1 MSNREKEVP
10 STLEVAA
17 LDLRSTYNLSHE
29 GSSGVAGAI
38 GAVGMTL
45 VQTSLKPLFDRRYLG
60 PNSFQ
65 REAFLNVRYDI
76 ACALAG
82 KEPSLSDH
90 LLKANPEEYT
100 EQLLKGVR
108 ENDVEPLLDT
118 SVGKLT
124 QYVLAQLEKKQLP
137 NESANRYFGDWL
149 EATIDNRKR
158 TKERKILST
167 SELDAIYSKEGREM
181 DVQLVLAETNL
192 RTRSVLD
199 YYIEGDDFGKYIRQL
214 EALKYIMPNWEK
226 GKIDIPREV
235 LSVVDLDA
243 ETPVDDVKLNQSVFE
258 WKWDTVADIMNKVKQ
273 GVYELEHY
281 EKSAGTKASKKFLA
295 RHAIEVVNHGWQ

>member
-1 MSNREKEVP
+1 MSNRERKVP

-17 LDLRSTYNLSHE
+17 LDLKSTYALSRE
-29 GSSGVAGAI
+29 QSLGTVGATTLTL
-38 GAVGMTL
+38 AVTA
-45 VQTSLKPLFDRRYLG
+45 LKPLIGRRSLG

-65 REAFLNVRYDI
+65 QEAFLNVRYDI

-82 KEPSLSDH
+82 KEPSLGDH

-108 ENDVEPLLDT
+108 EGDVEPLLDT

-137 NESANRYFGDWL
+137 NENANQDFGDCL
-149 EATIDNRKR
+149 EATIDNHER
-158 TKERKILST
+158 TKERRVLSA

-181 DVQLVLAETNL
+181 DVQLVLAGTNL

-235 LSVVDLDA
+235 LSVIDLDA

>member
-1 MSNREKEVP
+1 MNNRENEVP
-10 STLEVAA
+10 RTLEVAA
-17 LDLRSTYNLSHE
+17 LDLRSTYDLSHK

-38 GAVGMTL
+38 GAAGMTL
-45 VQTSLKPLFDRRYLG
+45 VRTSLKPLFDRWYLS

-65 REAFLNVRYDI
+65 QKAFLNVRYDI

-82 KEPSLSDH
+82 EEPSLGDH

-108 ENDVEPLLDT
+108 EGDVEPLLDT
-118 SVGKLT
+118 NVGKRT
-124 QYVLAQLEKKQLP
+124 QYVLAQLEKNQLP
-137 NESANRYFGDWL
+137 NENANQYFGDCP
-149 EATIDNRKR
+149 EAIIDNHER
-158 TKERKILST
+158 TKKRKILSI

-181 DVQLVLAETNL
+181 DVQLVLAGTDL
-192 RTRSVLD
+192 RTRSMLD

>member
-1 MSNREKEVP
+1 MSNREKKVP

-17 LDLRSTYNLSHE
+17 LDLKSTYALSRE
-29 GSSGVAGAI
+29 QSLGTVGATTLTL
-38 GAVGMTL
+38 AVTA
-45 VQTSLKPLFDRRYLG
+45 LKPLIGRQLLG
-60 PNSFQ
+60 PASFKQ
-65 REAFLNVRYDI
+65 EAFLNIKSDI
-76 ACALAG
+76 MRSLNG
-82 KEPSLSDH
+82 KKPFLGDH
-90 LLKANPEEYT
+90 FLEGEPEEYT

-108 ENDVEPLLDT
+108 EGDVEPLLDT
-118 SVGKLT
+118 NVGKLT
-124 QYVLAQLEKKQLP
+124 QYVLTQLEKKQLP
-137 NESANRYFGDWL
+137 NENANQYFGDWL
-149 EATIDNRKR
+149 EAKIDNRKR
-158 TKERKILST
+158 IKERKILSA

-181 DVQLVLAETNL
+181 DVQLVLAGTNL

-281 EKSAGTKASKKFLA
+281 EKSAGTKASKKFLT

>member
-17 LDLRSTYNLSHE
+17 LDLRSTYALSRE
-29 GSSGVAGAI
+29 QSLGTVGATTLTL
-38 GAVGMTL
+38 AVTA
-45 VQTSLKPLFDRRYLG
+45 LKPLIGRQLLG
-60 PNSFQ
+60 PASFKQ
-65 REAFLNVRYDI
+65 EAFLNIKSDI
-76 ACALAG
+76 MRSLNG
-82 KEPSLSDH
+82 KKPFLGDH
-90 LLKANPEEYT
+90 FLEGEPEEYT
-100 EQLLKGVR
+100 KRLLEGVH
-108 ENDVEPLLDT
+108 EGDVDLLMDT
-118 SVGKLT
+118 RVGKLT
-124 QYVLAQLEKKQLP
+124 QYVMYQLEKKQLP
-137 NESANRYFGDWL
+137 DEDAKRYFGDWL

-158 TKERKILST
+158 TKERRVLSA

-181 DVQLVLAETNL
+181 DVQLVLAGTNL

>member
-1 MSNREKEVP
+1 M
-10 STLEVAA
+10 
-17 LDLRSTYNLSHE
+17 
-29 GSSGVAGAI
+29 
-38 GAVGMTL
+38 
-45 VQTSLKPLFDRRYLG
+45 G

-65 REAFLNVRYDI
+65 QEAFLNVRYDI

-82 KEPSLSDH
+82 KEPSLGDH

-158 TKERKILST
+158 TKERRVLSA

-181 DVQLVLAETNL
+181 DVQLVLAGTNL